1 MYIKNIKLGNSDS
14 TLTEDEARAVITCIH
29 MSAREGMYEFS
40 ELDGIDSD
48 IVLTSVMNKLGVEQD
63 DIDTILSGF

>member
-14 TLTEDEARAVITCIH
+14 NLTEDEVRAIITCIH
-29 MSAREGMYEFS
+29 MSAREGMYEFT

-48 IVLTSVMNKLGVEQD
+48 IVLTSVMNKLGVDQD